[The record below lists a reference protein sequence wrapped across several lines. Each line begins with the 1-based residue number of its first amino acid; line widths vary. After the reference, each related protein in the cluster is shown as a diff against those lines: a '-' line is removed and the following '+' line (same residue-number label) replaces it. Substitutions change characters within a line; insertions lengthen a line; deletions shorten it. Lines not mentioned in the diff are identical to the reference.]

1 MQLCDCVYWL
11 VTWAEQKQAVIV
23 KEEKVMKNNFI
34 LGMVAAVVL
43 SMSWIAFVQAS
54 RAEQATSGPIKEY
67 ESLKGITVLMP
78 DGSPAVS
85 KNIMLIVDVNREV
98 SEMDKFRPYGSISP
112 SASKNIMVTT
122 GVTRKV
128 GEMEK
133 LGPYGPLRSDEKGFL
148 LLPEEVLRS
157 SRKQNSLR
165 KIQSFFPRLIMYGK
179 PSDSTVFKGGGYF
192 NSKDIYFGRPKSV
205 KLIQGTLDKE
215 EKKEFF
221 IGVVK
226 AVK

>member
-1 MQLCDCVYWL
+1 
-11 VTWAEQKQAVIV
+11 
-23 KEEKVMKNNFI
+23 MKNNSI
-34 LGMVAAVVL
+34 LGIVAVLVL
-43 SMSWIAFVQAS
+43 SMSWIAFVQTS
-54 RAEQATSGPIKEY
+54 RAEQASSGPIKEC

-85 KNIMLIVDVNREV
+85 KKIMLIVDVNREV
-98 SEMDKFRPYGSISP
+98 GEMEKFRPYGSISP
-112 SASKNIMVTT
+112 SASKNMLLTI
-122 GVTRKV
+122 GITRKV

-133 LGPYGPLRSDEKGFL
+133 LGPYGPLSSDKKGFL
-148 LLPEEVLRS
+148 LLPEEVLRF
-157 SRKQNSLR
+157 SRKQNSFR
-165 KIQSFFPRLIMYGK
+165 KLQSFFPRLIMYDK

-205 KLIQGTLDKE
+205 KLIQGKLDAE

-221 IGVVK
+221 IGKVK

>member
-1 MQLCDCVYWL
+1 MQ
-11 VTWAEQKQAVIV
+11 
-23 KEEKVMKNNFI
+23 NNLI
-34 LGMVAAVVL
+34 LGMVAALVL
-43 SMSWIAFVQAS
+43 SMSWIAFVQTS

-112 SASKNIMVTT
+112 SASKNMMLIV

-133 LGPYGPLRSDEKGFL
+133 LGPYGPISSDKKGFL
-148 LLPEEVLRS
+148 PLPEEVLNS
-157 SRKQNSLR
+157 SRKQNSFR
-165 KIQSFFPRLIMYGK
+165 RIQSFFPRLIMYDK
-179 PSDSTVFKGGGYF
+179 QSDSTVFKGGGYF
-192 NSKDIYFGRPKSV
+192 NSKDIYFGRPISV
-205 KLIQGTLDKE
+205 KLTQGKLDEE

-221 IGVVK
+221 IGK
-226 AVK
+226 RKK

>member
-1 MQLCDCVYWL
+1 MASLPAHGFQRS
-11 VTWAEQKQAVIV
+11 A
-23 KEEKVMKNNFI
+23 KEEIVMKNNFI

-43 SMSWIAFVQAS
+43 SMSWIALVQTS
-54 RAEQATSGPIKEY
+54 GAERATSGPTKEC

-85 KNIMLIVDVNREV
+85 KKIMLIVDVNREV
-98 SEMDKFRPYGSISP
+98 AEMEKFRPYGSISP

-133 LGPYGPLRSDEKGFL
+133 LGPYGPLSTDKKGFL
-148 LLPEEVLRS
+148 LLPEEVLHS
-157 SRKQNSLR
+157 SRKQNSFR
-165 KIQSFFPRLIMYGK
+165 KIQSFFPRIVMYNK

-192 NSKDIYFGRPKSV
+192 NAKDIYFGRSKSV
-205 KLIQGTLDKE
+205 KLTQGTLDKE

-221 IGVVK
+221 IGKVK